1 MGVRVWNQCIVFRS
15 SSPSMSP
22 FLGIRLRKAGDW
34 YAACSIKRFPNCLSF
49 TLESCTKGG
58 KRRDEM
64 GKSYAWAVPNTF
76 VMIGRLL
83 DGSNAWNAVV
93 LCNADPIHFLQFFS
107 NDVGVTDGGM
117 SLGTTDFLGE
127 VCSVGSLGSACRAWY
142 RNGRWMMYRAPKYF
156 ARRRAA
162 LMSAEGMSVSFHRS
176 GSGRWTF
183 H

>member
-34 YAACSIKRFPNCLSF
+34 YAACSIKRFPNC
-49 TLESCTKGG
+49 
-58 KRRDEM
+58 
-64 GKSYAWAVPNTF
+64 AWAVPNTL

-117 SLGTTDFLGE
+117 SLGTTGSLGE
-127 VCSVGSLGSACRAWY
+127 VCSVGSLGSAWRA
-142 RNGRWMMYRAPKYF
+142 
-156 ARRRAA
+156 
-162 LMSAEGMSVSFHRS
+162 
-176 GSGRWTF
+176 
-183 H
+183 